1 MAPIFSIFHD
11 SPKTF
16 ILQQV
21 SSETLVF
28 TSQTLSFCD
37 QISIKISCFLSSRF
51 WTPFFRHFSNMM
63 PKNTILGPPSG
74 SSSGPNGTQNRP
86 SGAKR
91 RKKNYK
97 SGATFC
103 IPENA
108 RNISNYCFVCICV
121 FLRFWEKKT
130 SKSAYANDTIKIMFF
145 NCFWPTQNTSR
156 NIEPIGPSKS
166 SGVQNC
172 GRNRPSGAKKLQ
184 C

>member
-1 MAPIFSIFHD
+1 MAPIFSIFHE
-11 SPKTF
+11 SPKTS

-28 TSQTLSFCD
+28 TSQTLSFWD
-37 QISIKISCFLSSRF
+37 QFSIKISCFFGSRF
-51 WTPFFRHFSNMM
+51 WTPFFRHFSKMM
-63 PKNTILGPPSG
+63 PKNAILGTPSG
-74 SSSGPNGTQNRP
+74 SSSGQNGTQNRP

-91 RKKNYK
+91 REKIIRTAPLFAFPK
-97 SGATFC
+97 T
-103 IPENA
+103 PETSVITVSFA
-108 RNISNYCFVCICV
+108 YAF
-121 FLRFWEKKT
+121 FYGFGKKT